1 MCGACLGTAGTVAFP
16 CQIDFWAGRQPLASG
31 FSSPGSRHPQG
42 LPEELLS
49 KYLPRRVC
57 VTTYVC
63 LHVCI
68 FVFVHVCT
76 CPCACI
82 GVCVYVHARTLY
94 VHMCVCACVCAVP
107 LCSLALRVLPFMAHS
122 PEVTHP
128 SSLPPYLN
136 CARQHLTEK
145 AQPCSSNLG

>member
-1 MCGACLGTAGTVAFP
+1 MCGACLGTAGTVALP

-57 VTTYVC
+57 VTTHVC

-82 GVCVYVHARTLY
+82 GVCVYCACTHTVCTH
-94 VHMCVCACVCAVP
+94 VCVCLCVCRA
-107 LCSLALRVLPFMAHS
+107 SLLLGPPCPSLYGTFSRGHPPVLL
-122 PEVTHP
+122 T
-128 SSLPPYLN
+128 SLPEL
-136 CARQHLTEK
+136 C
-145 AQPCSSNLG
+145 